1 MRTALR
7 TTLRVALVLAALL
20 VVAAL
25 VLVRDGER
33 IIPQG
38 EGKVE
43 LDVGE
48 FEAFP
53 LPDYAA
59 AVVSDDYKSYF
70 IEVEPGIKIH
80 VLEIGQGYPIY
91 LQHGNPTTGLLY
103 RKVAE
108 LLPLD
113 RVRVIMPTMVGL
125 GFSTKIPAGILV
137 EKPSP
142 TMVGMMTLT
151 RSKGSSSATFR
162 YSKPVVGLPCWR

>member
-25 VLVRDGER
+25 VLVPDGER

-48 FEAFP
+48 VEAFP

-80 VLEIGQGYPIY
+80 VLEIGQGYPI
-91 LQHGNPTTGLLY
+91 
-103 RKVAE
+103 
-108 LLPLD
+108 
-113 RVRVIMPTMVGL
+113 
-125 GFSTKIPAGILV
+125 
-137 EKPSP
+137 
-142 TMVGMMTLT
+142 
-151 RSKGSSSATFR
+151 
-162 YSKPVVGLPCWR
+162 